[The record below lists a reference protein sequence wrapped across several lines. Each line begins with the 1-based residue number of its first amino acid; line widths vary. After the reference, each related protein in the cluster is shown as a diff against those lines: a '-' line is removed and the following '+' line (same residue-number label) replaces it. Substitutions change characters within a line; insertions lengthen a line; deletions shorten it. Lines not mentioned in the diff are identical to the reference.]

1 MANTNGSWGLRP
13 VAKMGQNSNSTG
25 VTGYTTYEIANA
37 NSNVIYQG
45 TPVIPLST
53 GYIDII
59 GSASGGSVGLLGSFQ
74 GCRYVS
80 STTGKPTWSMHW
92 PGSGADSNH
101 PIRCFVADDPMQI
114 FAIATD
120 ATWTSKATARA
131 AVFAN
136 ADFATGTSG
145 STTTGQSSGT
155 LAVST
160 INTTNTLNMRILGWE
175 EDSSNEDFSAAGISA
190 LVRLNNHFNS
200 ANGAAAAGT
209 VSTTG
214 I

>member
-1 MANTNGSWGLRP
+1 MANLNGSWGLKP
-13 VAKMGQNSNSTG
+13 IAKVGQNSNSTG
-25 VTGYTTYEIANA
+25 VSGYTQYEIANA
-37 NSNVIYQG
+37 NSNVIYTG

-53 GYIDII
+53 GYIDVV
-59 GSASGGSVGLLGSFQ
+59 GAAAGGTVGLLGAFM

-101 PIRCFVADDPMQI
+101 PIRAFVADDPMQI
-114 FAIATD
+114 FSIATD

-131 AVFAN
+131 GVFAN
-136 ADFATGTSG
+136 ANFATATSG
-145 STTTGQSSGT
+145 STTTGMSSGT

-160 INTTNTLNMRILGWE
+160 INTTNTLNLRILGWV
-175 EDSSNEDFSAAGISA
+175 EDSSNEDFSAAGIAA
-190 LVRLNNHFNS
+190 LVRLNNHYNS
-200 ANGAAAAGT
+200 PNGAIAGGT

-214 I
+214 V

>member
-1 MANTNGSWGLRP
+1 MANTNGSWGLKP
-13 VAKMGQNSNSTG
+13 IAKMGQNSNSTG

-80 STTGKPTWSMHW
+80 STTGKPTWSMYW

-200 ANGAAAAGT
+200 ANGAAVAGT

>member
-1 MANTNGSWGLRP
+1 MANTNGSWGLKP
-13 VAKMGQNSNSTG
+13 IAKMGQNSNSTG

-80 STTGKPTWSMHW
+80 STTGKPTWSLYW

-200 ANGAAAAGT
+200 ANGAAVAGT

>member
-1 MANTNGSWGLRP
+1 MANLNGSWGLKP

-25 VTGYTTYEIANA
+25 VSGYTMYEIANA

-45 TPVIPLST
+45 QPVIPLST
-53 GYIDII
+53 GYIDVT
-59 GSASGGSVGLLGSFQ
+59 GDAAGGSVGLVGAFM
-74 GCRYVS
+74 GCEYVS
-80 STTGKPTWSMHW
+80 STTGKPIWSMHW

-101 PIRCFVADDPMQI
+101 PVKAWVADDPMQI
-114 FAIATD
+114 FTIATD

-136 ADFATGTSG
+136 AAFATATSG
-145 STTTGQSSGT
+145 STTTGMSSAT
-155 LAVST
+155 LGVST
-160 INTTNTLNMRILGWE
+160 INTTNTLNLRILGWV
-175 EDSSNEDFSAAGISA
+175 DDASNQDFSAAGIGV
-190 LVRLNNHFNS
+190 LVRLNNHYHS
-200 ANGAAAAGT
+200 PNGAAAAGT